1 MEVLSYLLPTEL
13 TRDSHMPEEL
23 AGMPA
28 DVIEKGR
35 SFKIVTEIVQNGNS
49 FNWSQIYPDKTMTN
63 KFTVGQESEMH
74 TMSGKTFKATVN
86 MEGGKLV
93 VDFPNYHH
101 TAEIVGGNL
110 VEFEVTNS
118 DQTKLL
124 SAATVSHFFPARKV
138 QEESENQ
145 SVAIQP
151 SSSST

>member
-1 MEVLSYLLPTEL
+1 MAFTGKFESESHENYDEFLKLL
-13 TRDSHMPEEL
+13 
-23 AGMPA
+23 GIPA

-49 FNWSQIYPDKTMTN
+49 FTWSQIYPDKTMTN

-110 VEFEVTNS
+110 VECSTAGGITFKRVS
-118 DQTKLL
+118 RKL
-124 SAATVSHFFPARKV
+124 
-138 QEESENQ
+138 
-145 SVAIQP
+145 
-151 SSSST
+151 